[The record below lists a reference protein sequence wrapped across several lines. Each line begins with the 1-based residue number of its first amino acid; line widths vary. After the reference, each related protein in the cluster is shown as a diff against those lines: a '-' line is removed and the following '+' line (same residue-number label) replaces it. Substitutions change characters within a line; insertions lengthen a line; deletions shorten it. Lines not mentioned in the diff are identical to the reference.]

1 MVSHDAIININK
13 RIHCILKTDHVEL
26 ISIQLMNVKLKMVAV
41 NTYVL
46 TNPSLLSA
54 AAWKDMN

>member
-1 MVSHDAIININK
+1 MVSHDTNININK
-13 RIHCILKTDHVEL
+13 IHCILKTYHVEL
-26 ISIQLMNVKLKMVAV
+26 ISMQLMNVKLKMVAV

-46 TNPSLLSA
+46 TISSLLSA